1 MLRVE
6 SSWRL
11 VEKGFSVP
19 YGTFFGQNRSSVLTQ
34 PALSVATVSFV
45 LVAILFMPSQLNV
58 SMLFTSLD

>member
-34 PALSVATVSFV
+34 PALSVATV
-45 LVAILFMPSQLNV
+45 LVTILFMPSQLNV